1 MAGQVIAVLN
11 MKGGVGKTTVFTSCD
26 ARIVPQHA
34 KEDSACGPRSA
45 ILPNAMPDE
54 LGRYKAPPVRRTY
67 IPKTD
72 GSRRPLGI
80 PTFEDKVAQRA
91 IVMGWR
97 LRAGLPS
104 QRVANSIWERGN
116 GFFLPSLMGRGTSA

>member
-1 MAGQVIAVLN
+1 MESVDV
-11 MKGGVGKTTVFTSCD
+11 
-26 ARIVPQHA
+26 
-34 KEDSACGPRSA
+34 SALRRHSRAFRRSA
-45 ILPNAMPDE
+45 GHIFQ
-54 LGRYKAPPVRRTY
+54 KA
-67 IPKTD
+67 D